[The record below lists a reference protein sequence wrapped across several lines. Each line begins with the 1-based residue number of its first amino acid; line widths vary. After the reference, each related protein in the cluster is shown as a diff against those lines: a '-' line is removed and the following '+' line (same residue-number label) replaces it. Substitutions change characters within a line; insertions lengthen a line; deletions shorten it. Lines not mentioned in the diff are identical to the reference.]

1 MKAASDMD
9 APFASRRPAARLAAA
24 LGLCASLGASLGG
37 CANLPDLAADPDFAL
52 CEQARGLARRGDT
65 AAAEAAIDR
74 MRDLRNAWY
83 CKNDVL
89 ELDKGLHPRGT

>member
-1 MKAASDMD
+1 MIRSTILLALAAISV
-9 APFASRRPAARLAAA
+9 ACAALPAAVNDA
-24 LGLCASLGASLGG
+24 
-37 CANLPDLAADPDFAL
+37 DFAL
-52 CEQARGLARRGDT
+52 CEQAREHARRGDT

>member
-1 MKAASDMD
+1 MNRATVMKTATPVPRQGTARRAAT
-9 APFASRRPAARLAAA
+9 LA
-24 LGLCASLGASLGG
+24 LCALLGG
-37 CANLPDLAADPDFAL
+37 CAGLPDPAADPDFAL
-52 CEQARGLARRGDT
+52 CEQARAHARRGDT

-89 ELDKGLHPRGT
+89 ELDRGLHPRGT